1 MVPPE
6 MRVTIPLSKRPFD
19 VACVV
24 FFLIN
29 LAFITYVVDLE
40 QLVIADPHHF
50 QYPLWPPRALVDMVH
65 AYGDAFDP
73 LQNARPTWWKATIW
87 IDVVLFGPF
96 YAAALHAYVK
106 GKDWIRMP
114 AVIWSSVMMT
124 NVTIIMFE
132 EIAGP
137 HATPRLAIVTLLNA
151 PWFLLPLGVIARMY
165 RSEHPFTAPAPAPAL
180 EAA

>member
-1 MVPPE
+1 
-6 MRVTIPLSKRPFD
+6 MRVPIPLSKRPFD

-29 LAFITYVVDLE
+29 LTFITYIVDLE

-50 QYPLWPPRALVDMVH
+50 QYPIWPPKPLVDMVH

-73 LQNARPTWWKATIW
+73 LQNARPVWWKATIW
-87 IDVVLFGPF
+87 IDAVLFGPF
-96 YAAALHAYVK
+96 YAAALYAYVK
-106 GKDWIRMP
+106 AKDWIRMP

-132 EIAGP
+132 EFAGP
-137 HATPRLAIVTLLNA
+137 HASPRIAIVTLLNA
-151 PWFLLPLGVIARMY
+151 PWFLFPVGVIARMY
-165 RSEHPFTAPAPAPAL
+165 KNEHPFTAPAPAPAL